1 MRAKQFTLTAIKPQ
15 ANSHLTLMFADD
27 VTLDVNL
34 APIIAKYPGLSR
46 LLQPA
51 VFATAKLREWGA
63 SVISTDDDNLELAAD
78 NLHARAI
85 EQAGGYSHEL
95 IWNWMHRHQLTL
107 DAAARALGL
116 SRRMLAY
123 YRSGEKPLPR
133 TVALACLGWEAEQR
147 LAS

>member
-1 MRAKQFTLTAIKPQ
+1 MRAKQFTLTAVRPRP
-15 ANSHLTLMFADD
+15 NGHLSLTFADG
-27 VTLDVNL
+27 VSLDVNL
-34 APIIAKYPGLSR
+34 APIIAKHPLLSR
-46 LLQPA
+46 LLRPV
-51 VFATAKLREWGA
+51 VFVTAQLGEFGA
-63 SVISTDDDNLELAAD
+63 SVIWADDDNLELAAD
-78 NLHARAI
+78 NLRARAI

-95 IWNWMHRHQLTL
+95 IWDWMHRHQLTL

-147 LAS
+147 IAA